1 MIARKREKERERA
14 IFTTLDSSLMPKKYA
29 AVSARLNTNGLFDKT
44 ALKLA
49 SLTSSPRLIIFRLS
63 AMLSKIKF

>member
-1 MIARKREKERERA
+1 
-14 IFTTLDSSLMPKKYA
+14 MPKKYA